1 MLTIMVTTL
10 FYACQPQD
18 TIDKQV
24 EQLLSQM
31 TLEEKIGQMNQLD
44 PSWETEM
51 KENLIREGKLGSVF
65 NIVGAE
71 KVNRL
76 QRIAVE
82 ET

>member
-1 MLTIMVTTL
+1 MKNSFWMLTIMVTTL

-51 KENLIREGKLGSVF
+51 KENLIREGKVVSVF
-65 NIVGAE
+65 NIVCA
-71 KVNRL
+71 
-76 QRIAVE
+76 
-82 ET
+82 